1 MFLFNIIIFVICLI
15 SLVLI
20 LRSQTI
26 SYAKNYVKVSLN
38 IILNLFESS
47 NKRERYI

>member
-15 SLVLI
+15 IVVLI

-38 IILNLFESS
+38 IILNLFEKV
-47 NKRERYI
+47 NKRKQYI